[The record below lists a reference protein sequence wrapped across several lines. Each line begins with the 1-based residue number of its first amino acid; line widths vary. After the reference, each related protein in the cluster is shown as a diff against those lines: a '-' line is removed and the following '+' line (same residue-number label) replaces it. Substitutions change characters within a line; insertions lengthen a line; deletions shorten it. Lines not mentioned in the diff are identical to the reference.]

1 MLKNIVLAIAIL
13 YSVALLTVSL
23 VSLEDVPDLGL
34 SFSDK
39 IFHFIAYA
47 LMTFLW
53 FLAIKINTTYTVK
66 KSIVISAILSIAFG
80 FLIEVLQDKL
90 TTYRTLDLYDVAA
103 NTIGVLLAVIVLLN
117 NKPVKKI

>member
-80 FLIEVLQDKL
+80 FLIEFLKDKL